1 MKKRRKLPLIS
12 VFALLLV
19 LSLGGGFAAGKTVQ
33 RSIPMVKI
41 EKFFGIDFPD
51 RGTAPNYQPPEG
63 SVAIEIQPTPENKDG
78 GYETT
83 YIYEKVNPSVVN
95 ITVYGNQSLSALGSG
110 TGIVMTEDGYI
121 ITNAHVV
128 EGGTSVN
135 VTFHDETNAS
145 GVIIGMD
152 TATDLAVVKVD
163 RKNLTAAEF
172 GDSSA
177 LKMGERIVAIGNAG
191 GLSGTITQGIVS
203 GLDRDLGDGAR
214 SLKLIQVDAAI
225 NPGNSG
231 GPLINRFGQVVGIN
245 SSKIA
250 SVEYEGIGFSIPINE
265 AKPLLESIINSGY
278 VTGRAVLGVSVVEL
292 NSSNGPANGLPS
304 KGVCIIEFTADSD
317 LPRQGVK
324 PRDVIVEA
332 NGVDIETTDDL
343 LTELDKFSPGD
354 LFNMVI
360 YRATTGQTY
369 QVTVKLIESVG

>member
-1 MKKRRKLPLIS
+1 MEVTEARFQSHFKIHSETEVTGPIS
-12 VFALLLV
+12 
-19 LSLGGGFAAGKTVQ
+19 
-33 RSIPMVKI
+33 
-41 EKFFGIDFPD
+41 
-51 RGTAPNYQPPEG
+51 RGTYSHVSCWIPGRYNC
-63 SVAIEIQPTPENKDG
+63 
-78 GYETT
+78 
-83 YIYEKVNPSVVN
+83 
-95 ITVYGNQSLSALGSG
+95 
-110 TGIVMTEDGYI
+110 YI

-135 VTFHDETNAS
+135 VTFHDDTNAS

-152 TATDLAVVKVD
+152 AATDLAVEKVD
-163 RKNLTAAEF
+163 RKDLTAAEF

-203 GLDRDLGDGAR
+203 GLDRDLGEGAR

-231 GPLINRFGQVVGIN
+231 GPLINRYGQVVGIN

-332 NGVDIETTDDL
+332 NGVDVETTDDL
-343 LTELDKFSPGD
+343 LTQLDKFAPGD
-354 LFNMVI
+354 LFNLVI
-360 YRATTGQTY
+360 YRSTTGQTY